1 MSAHGLAFVIFLPC
15 IWIILT
21 AIGWSKD
28 NLIEEDITKVW
39 IPQSGSFLD
48 DKEYKDSIVQND
60 PNDNTACLAMSKS
73 RDNQHI
79 FTVKCLEEIL
89 QGREA
94 SGKTTVDH

>member
-1 MSAHGLAFVIFLPC
+1 MESPLFWFMSAHGLAFVIFLPC

-28 NLIEEDITKVW
+28 NLIEEDIAKVW

-60 PNDNTACLAMSKS
+60 PNDNTACLATYVQEPRQPTYLHGKVS
-73 RDNQHI
+73 RGN
-79 FTVKCLEEIL
+79 T
-89 QGREA
+89 
-94 SGKTTVDH
+94 SG